1 VTALPTE
8 WARLHKLSPVLR
20 FVRSLTGL
28 AIVLAPNQIVRGQ
41 RWPAWA
47 DIALLALALVA
58 GVVSWLVT
66 RWRIHNGELQVET
79 GLIRRESVRIPVT
92 RLQAVDVV
100 RPLLG
105 RLLGLAEVR
114 VVVAGQ
120 GTNRGRLAYLD
131 ESRAT
136 EVRAQLLA
144 LAHGLEHD
152 TPEPPERPII
162 QVPGH
167 RIVLANALS
176 GAAVISGLLVLGTI
190 LLTIAAP
197 RAGLATASSALPLAL
212 VLVLGLSRQVGAE
225 WEFRLSE
232 APDGLRLHSG
242 LLQTRAETI
251 PYGRIQAVR
260 WLQPLW
266 WRWAGWVRL
275 EVDVARRHDRDRS
288 EGESSTT
295 TRALLPVGPPELAEW
310 LLSRVLPGAQ
320 LHPGLSPDRFTG
332 AGRVGRAPRRAI
344 LRAPLSYHFL
354 GAWHDD
360 RYVVC
365 GTGRVRRSIVV
376 VPLEKAQSIRWVQ
389 GPLARLLKL
398 GSIHVDTA
406 GRRFAGSAEWRS
418 EAEAA
423 QWVRELPDLARAARN
438 SKTMV

>member
-1 VTALPTE
+1 VTPLPTE

-20 FVRSLTGL
+20 FVRALTAL
-28 AIVLAPNQIVRGQ
+28 AIVLGPNQVLPGR

-47 DIALLALALVA
+47 DIALLAAALIA
-58 GVVSWLVT
+58 GVVTWLVT

-79 GLIRRESVRIPVT
+79 GLIRRESVRIPLT

-100 RPLLG
+100 RPLLA

-131 ESRAT
+131 EGRAT

-144 LAHGLEHD
+144 LAHGLAHD

-162 QVPGH
+162 QLPGH

-176 GAAVISGLLVLGTI
+176 GVAVFAGLLVLGTI
-190 LLTIAAP
+190 LLVIAAP
-197 RAGLATASSALPLAL
+197 QAGLATASSAVPLAA
-212 VLVLGLSRQVGAE
+212 VLVLGLARQVGAE
-225 WEFRLSE
+225 WEFSLAE
-232 APDGLRLHSG
+232 APDGLRLRSG

-260 WLQPLW
+260 WLQPLL

-275 EVDVARRHDRDRS
+275 EVDVARRHDRDRT
-288 EGESSTT
+288 EGESSMT

-310 LLSRVLPGAQ
+310 LLARVLPGAQ
-320 LHPGLSPDRFTG
+320 LNLHGQPPRIGH
-332 AGRVGRAPRRAI
+332 APRLAF

-354 GAWHDD
+354 AAWHDD
-360 RYVVC
+360 KYVVC
-365 GTGRVRRSIVV
+365 GTGRLRHSLVV

-389 GPLARLLKL
+389 GPVARTLNLA
-398 GSIHVDTA
+398 SIHVDTA

-418 EAEAA
+418 AEEAA
-423 QWVRELPDLARAARN
+423 QWIRELPDLARAARN
-438 SKTMV
+438 SKGTD